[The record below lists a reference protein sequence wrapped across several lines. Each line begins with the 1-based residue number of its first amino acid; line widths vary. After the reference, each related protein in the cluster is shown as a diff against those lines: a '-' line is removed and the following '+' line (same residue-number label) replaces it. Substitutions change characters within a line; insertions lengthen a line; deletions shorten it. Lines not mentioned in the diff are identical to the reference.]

1 MFLIDTNILID
12 ALKSRRSRLE
22 FLQRLSRSEPLAFCS
37 IVVAEL
43 FAGLATQ
50 AEVSKA
56 RADLLDAIV
65 YIATSESAAELAGSL
80 LHQYKKKGITLS
92 LTDVMIAAVAM
103 SEGHTLVTDNVKNF
117 PMPELNV
124 MAAPASQK

>member
-50 AEVSKA
+50 AEVAEA

-80 LHQYKKKGITLS
+80 QHQYKKKGITLS

-103 SEGHTLVTDNVKNF
+103 SEGHTLVTDNVKHF

-124 MAAPASQK
+124 MTAPAYQK